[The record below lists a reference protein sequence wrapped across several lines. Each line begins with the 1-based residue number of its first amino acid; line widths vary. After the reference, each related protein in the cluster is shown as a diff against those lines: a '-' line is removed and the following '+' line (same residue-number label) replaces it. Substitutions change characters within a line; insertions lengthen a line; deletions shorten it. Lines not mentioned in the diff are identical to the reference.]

1 MSHVSIPSSS
11 GRESQIDR
19 AGSGTDN
26 ALGNLFQ
33 TLALASFS
41 SPNPGTERPPRET
54 YSLAHGVDLRSVT
67 TTGDADA
74 DVDLGELIGAEEED
88 GLVEL
93 RAEDLGG
100 EQLERLAVDT
110 DQALALHTARDGC
123 ETVSDGST
131 DLLRSNRKSVPV
143 AFFFLPNT

>member
-1 MSHVSIPSSS
+1 
-11 GRESQIDR
+11 
-19 AGSGTDN
+19 
-26 ALGNLFQ
+26 
-33 TLALASFS
+33 
-41 SPNPGTERPPRET
+41 
-54 YSLAHGVDLRSVT
+54 VT

-74 DVDLGELIGAEEED
+74 DIDLSKLVGAEEED

-93 RAEDLGG
+93 RPEDLGG

-123 ETVSDGST
+123 DTVRDGST
-131 DLLRSNRKSVPV
+131 DLLRFDRKSVPV